1 MSAETSFQADR
12 SVFAV
17 VLAAGESRRFG
28 QSKLL
33 QELDGKAM
41 VCRAAELARAV
52 CGDCSLLVTGHDGAA
67 VTAAAGNAP
76 QFVIRNERHAKGI
89 GDSIAL
95 AARAVSHAADA
106 LLLVF
111 ADQPLITAAH
121 LAALIEAWSG
131 ADNEIVAS
139 AFAGTQGPPVLFPR
153 GAFEA
158 LGKLSGDKGAK
169 NVLQDP
175 AFDLKTIKFE
185 DAAIDIDTPADLER
199 IANESRQ
206 GVPRPK

>member
-1 MSAETSFQADR
+1 MSAETSFHADR

-33 QELDGKAM
+33 REVGGKAM

-67 VTAAAGNAP
+67 VTDAAGNAP
-76 QFVIRNERHAKGI
+76 QFVIRNERHARGI

-131 ADNEIVAS
+131 ADNAPRARSCS
-139 AFAGTQGPPVLFPR
+139 AR
-153 GAFEA
+153 
-158 LGKLSGDKGAK
+158 
-169 NVLQDP
+169 
-175 AFDLKTIKFE
+175 
-185 DAAIDIDTPADLER
+185 R
-199 IANESRQ
+199 
-206 GVPRPK
+206 RPFG